1 MASFM
6 PNPQASSPQPDQ
18 GGAPASPQANPL
30 QGMLGKIVLLLRQL
44 GQQNTVIQED
54 LNNASQSLIQA
65 LQKVSQASGG
75 PPQQAPAPQQQ

>member
-6 PNPQASSPQPDQ
+6 PNPQASAPDQ

-44 GQQNTVIQED
+44 GQQNSIIQED